1 MTMKTNDFTPYRNV
15 HFDDGMN
22 IPSKYIDIVSD
33 MKYSYYNTNV
43 DWQLR
48 IFYTFYSEALRRLK
62 KWGYITGRQYES
74 LSVMNNALYRERLQ
88 Y

>member
-1 MTMKTNDFTPYRNV
+1 MKNKDFVPYRII
-15 HFDDGMN
+15 HFEDGMN
-22 IPSKYIDIVSD
+22 IPSKYIDIIAD
-33 MKYSYYNTNV
+33 MKYAYYNTNV

-62 KWGYITGRQYES
+62 KIGYLTDSQFES
-74 LSVMNNALYRERLQ
+74 LCDLNCKLYRERLH

>member
-1 MTMKTNDFTPYRNV
+1 MKNKDFAPYRII
-15 HFDDGMN
+15 HFEDGMN
-22 IPSKYIDIVSD
+22 IPSKYIDIVAD

-62 KWGYITGRQYES
+62 KWGYITDRQYES
-74 LSVMNNALYRERLQ
+74 LCDINSSLYRERLQ

>member
-1 MTMKTNDFTPYRNV
+1 MKSNDFTGFRII

-22 IPSKYIDIVSD
+22 IPCRYNDIVAD

-43 DWQLR
+43 KWQLR
-48 IFYTFYSEALRRLK
+48 FFYNFYKEALRRLRK
-62 KWGYITGRQYES
+62 LGYMTDSPYES
-74 LSVMNNALYRERLQ
+74 LCEINYHLYRERLQ

>member
-1 MTMKTNDFTPYRNV
+1 MTMKTNDFPPYRIV
-15 HFDDGMN
+15 HFDDDMN
-22 IPSKYIDIVSD
+22 IPSKYIDIIAD

-62 KWGYITGRQYES
+62 KCGYLTDRQYES
-74 LSVMNNALYRERLQ
+74 LCGMNSSLYRERLQ

>member
-1 MTMKTNDFTPYRNV
+1 MKIKNFAPYRII
-15 HFDDGMN
+15 HFEDGMN
-22 IPSKYIDIVSD
+22 IPSKYIDIIAD
-33 MKYSYYNTNV
+33 MKYAYYNTNV

-62 KWGYITGRQYES
+62 KIGYLTDSQFES
-74 LSVMNNALYRERLQ
+74 LYGLNCKLYRERLQ